1 MTIWHN
7 PRCSKS
13 RQCLAWLEE
22 RNDEIEIVKYLE
34 TPPSVK
40 VLTEVLSMLG
50 MKPRELLRVKEN
62 EYKELGLSN
71 ASLSDDAIIEA
82 MVAAPKLIE
91 RPIVIYNGKAALGR
105 PLEKVMELVQE

>member
-50 MKPRELLRVKEN
+50 MKPRELLRIKEN